1 MLGLGDKLSRLFD
14 EHLQYNVDIGQRA
27 AKEAE
32 TVKHDAM
39 ILSTVIAG
47 ALLLA
52 VGLLGFITRRAILR
66 QLGGEPMRA
75 VEVVKRIAAGD
86 LRLRGELDKAESLLE
101 KLWVENR
108 AQDRFGIHLQ
118 LLTLRMYIQLAK
130 GNVERCRQL
139 AIKHCYIVQQ
149 K

>member
-1 MLGLGDKLSRLFD
+1 LDPSNIQDISFSDVIVDSNEDPSSSKNLDSVR
-14 EHLQYNVDIGQRA
+14 NVFHFNLIVA
-27 AKEAE
+27 FA
-32 TVKHDAM
+32 
-39 ILSTVIAG
+39 
-47 ALLLA
+47 
-52 VGLLGFITRRAILR
+52 
-66 QLGGEPMRA
+66 
-75 VEVVKRIAAGD
+75 
-86 LRLRGELDKAESLLE
+86 LRGELDKAESLLE
-101 KLWVENR
+101 KLWLENR